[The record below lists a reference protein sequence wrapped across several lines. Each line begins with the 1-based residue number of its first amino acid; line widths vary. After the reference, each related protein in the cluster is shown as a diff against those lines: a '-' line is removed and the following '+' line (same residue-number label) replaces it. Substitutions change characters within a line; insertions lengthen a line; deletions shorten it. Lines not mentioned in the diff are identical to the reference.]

1 MRRLLQQHEER
12 FTKRPKYYQDTS
24 KGDKENNYTAPVV
37 NSSIYS
43 DNENTYAAPVMNFP
57 SHSSSQYVAADALP
71 HHVPSFV
78 AASHV
83 VAHSYGTRA
92 TNSSFFT
99 STLASSYGCAPTV
112 RNNYPDS
119 VTPLRS
125 YSISGITSPRDDTQL

>member
-1 MRRLLQQHEER
+1 MLLQAQQGRLARKGYYVGFVFNEEAAKGTIMRRLLQQHEER

-78 AASHV
+78 AASH
-83 VAHSYGTRA
+83 
-92 TNSSFFT
+92 
-99 STLASSYGCAPTV
+99 
-112 RNNYPDS
+112 
-119 VTPLRS
+119 
-125 YSISGITSPRDDTQL
+125 